1 MQTCFSIV
9 SQKKDTSRYL
19 PEADKQIKTFELV
32 TKKVIKPSLNEI
44 SKNPASRSAKLRAIK
59 KINKKVL
66 TKLNYDKFNYL
77 KEIDNL
83 KNEL

>member
-1 MQTCFSIV
+1 MLLTV
-9 SQKKDTSRYL
+9 SQKNDTSRYL
-19 PEADKQIKTFELV
+19 PEVNKQIKTFELV
-32 TKKVIKPSLNEI
+32 TKKVIKPSLKEI

-59 KINKKVL
+59 KINKKEFI
-66 TKLNYDKFNYL
+66 KINFDKFNYL